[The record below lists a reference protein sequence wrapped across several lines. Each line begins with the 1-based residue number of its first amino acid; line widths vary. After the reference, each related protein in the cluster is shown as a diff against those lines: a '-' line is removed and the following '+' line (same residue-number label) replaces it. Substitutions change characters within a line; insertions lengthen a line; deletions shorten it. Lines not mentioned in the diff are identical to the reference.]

1 MLTDTIDGWVAGL
14 KVLEEWGIRN
24 AYGLPAG
31 SLNSLMD
38 AFEKEQGNIN
48 FVQVRHEEVGALAAA
63 MSAKFTGKI
72 GVCIGSAGPG
82 ATHLFNGLYDAK
94 YDNVPLLAIVGQR
107 PLKQLNLDM
116 FQEFNQNPYFV
127 DVSVYNRR
135 VAYPEQLPKVLDEA
149 IRTAY
154 AKKGV
159 AVVEVP
165 VDFGWAKI
173 DKKDTYSA
181 ANAYRERPLL
191 DPDEKDIKAAVSILE
206 EAEKPVIYA
215 GVGTRGCGEA
225 VVELSKKIKAPIV
238 ITGINFDNFDYD
250 TDALL
255 GSAYRVGWKP
265 ANEVLEEADTI
276 LFIGSN
282 FPFSEAENMF
292 GNIKKFVQIDI
303 DPFKLGKRHHADVSI
318 LGDASLAI
326 DKILSEV
333 SVKTDNGWYE
343 ANIANNKNWKEYM
356 QALEERNEG
365 ELQLFQVYNAI
376 NKVAAEDAIYSI
388 DVGNTTQ
395 TSIRHL
401 HMNPKNMWRTSQLFA
416 TMGNGLPGA
425 IAAKA
430 ELPERQVW
438 SLSGDGGFTM
448 VFQDIVT
455 AVKYKLPSINVV
467 FTNERFAFIRDEQED
482 TNDHFYGVDIADID
496 FAKIAEAQGAK
507 GYTVRKIDELDK
519 VFAQAIEDEKNGHV
533 VVIDAKISLD
543 RPIPVEHLQLD
554 DRKFTSEQIKAFK
567 ERYYGENLLPLHHFL
582 KEQKL

>member
-1 MLTDTIDGWVAGL
+1 MTDTIDGWVAGL

-356 QALEERNEG
+356 QAL
-365 ELQLFQVYNAI
+365 
-376 NKVAAEDAIYSI
+376 
-388 DVGNTTQ
+388 
-395 TSIRHL
+395 
-401 HMNPKNMWRTSQLFA
+401 
-416 TMGNGLPGA
+416 
-425 IAAKA
+425 
-430 ELPERQVW
+430 
-438 SLSGDGGFTM
+438 
-448 VFQDIVT
+448 
-455 AVKYKLPSINVV
+455 
-467 FTNERFAFIRDEQED
+467 
-482 TNDHFYGVDIADID
+482 
-496 FAKIAEAQGAK
+496 
-507 GYTVRKIDELDK
+507 
-519 VFAQAIEDEKNGHV
+519 
-533 VVIDAKISLD
+533 
-543 RPIPVEHLQLD
+543 
-554 DRKFTSEQIKAFK
+554 
-567 ERYYGENLLPLHHFL
+567 
-582 KEQKL
+582 